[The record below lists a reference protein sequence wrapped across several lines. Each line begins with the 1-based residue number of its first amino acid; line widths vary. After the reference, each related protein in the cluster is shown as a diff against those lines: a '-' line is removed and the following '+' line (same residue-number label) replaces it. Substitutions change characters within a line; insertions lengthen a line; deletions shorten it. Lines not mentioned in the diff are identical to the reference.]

1 MECSWPENLPP
12 NKRKLIVELVRG
24 REFTNQLKNL
34 LNNPAMNN
42 NDDGSD
48 VAGDLVAKILTSFS
62 ETLSVLSTNE
72 SDEVVKTS
80 PSWEDARKSEDSGE
94 SCKSSALK
102 DRRGCY
108 KRRKTTDTCTKVT
121 RNLTDD
127 GYAWRK
133 YGQKVI
139 LNAKYPRNYYR
150 CTHKIDQ
157 GCQATKQ
164 VQRTDDEPPMFR
176 TTYSGYHTCKNL
188 LKAPQI
194 ILDSDPRDSA
204 TLLSFDTNDQQHHD
218 STGIFASLRSTS
230 TSIKHESRDEEIPG
244 PYPTHN
250 HRSSDYL
257 VSPELTTFES
267 SGPATSTLSGSD
279 RGDVMSEVYSCTAST
294 HSMDMDLAFHF
305 DDLPQFINF

>member
-1 MECSWPENLPP
+1 MESSWAENLPP
-12 NKRKLIVELVRG
+12 NKRKLIEELVRG

-34 LNNPAMNN
+34 LNNLTMNN

-48 VAGDLVAKILTSFS
+48 AAGDLVAKILGSFS
-62 ETLSVLSTNE
+62 ETLSILSTSE
-72 SDEVVKTS
+72 PDEVVKAS
-80 PSWEDARKSEDSGE
+80 PCGEDARKSEDSGE
-94 SCKSSALK
+94 SCKSSLK

-108 KRRKTTDTCTKVT
+108 KRRKTTDMYTKIT
-121 RNLTDD
+121 RNLMDD

-139 LNAKYPRNYYR
+139 LNAKHPRNYYR

-176 TTYSGYHTCKNL
+176 TTYCGYHTCKNL

-194 ILDSDPRDSA
+194 LLGSNPRDSA
-204 TLLSFDTNDQQHHD
+204 ILLSFETHDQQHHD
-218 STGIFASLRSTS
+218 STNIFASA
-230 TSIKHESRDEEIPG
+230 SIKQEESRDEEIPG
-244 PYPTHN
+244 PDRTHN
-250 HRSSDYL
+250 HP
-257 VSPELTTFES
+257 SPDHFMSPDLTTFES
-267 SGPATSTLSGSD
+267 SGPATSTFSGSD
-279 RGDVMSEVYSCTAST
+279 RGDVISEVYSCTDST
-294 HSMDMDLAFHF
+294 HNLDMDLAFHF